1 MSLLG
6 LATDAFY
13 QAAGSNPASYET
25 DRSDLH
31 MKVMRSPAK
40 DVRKSMEEYL
50 TKDSIV
56 KVGKIPTN
64 FDIFPSERQKTVAA
78 ILEVFDAERHADWLA
93 VEISHDMSRFVGRLL
108 SEQSESKQHELA
120 LAVAGAANPTF
131 AAASEQCEQAMPLS
145 TFLKRLGDT
154 EEAEQS
160 WSHLF
165 KRRVAAAVSM
175 HLIEAF
181 VDSAAM
187 KDCNLQI
194 ELANPGMGK
203 ASKLQVVRRGPGH
216 CHLPFFGKVVEEQ
229 AAAMASR
236 VNVLPLGDGGKGL
249 RLFVDGT
256 SFCNPKRSDVCV
268 AWLLPRAAKEKDAE
282 EEVLQPKKKA
292 KTTASPPSSH
302 AIQFESFEVQVDG
315 TTLEYEVPYL
325 VDIEANKLME
335 GKCIREYLPWDS
347 VELAKPK
354 KTITSKLS
362 FAHK

>member
-1 MSLLG
+1 
-6 LATDAFY
+6 
-13 QAAGSNPASYET
+13 
-25 DRSDLH
+25 
-31 MKVMRSPAK
+31 
-40 DVRKSMEEYL
+40 
-50 TKDSIV
+50 
-56 KVGKIPTN
+56 
-64 FDIFPSERQKTVAA
+64 
-78 ILEVFDAERHADWLA
+78 
-93 VEISHDMSRFVGRLL
+93 
-108 SEQSESKQHELA
+108 
-120 LAVAGAANPTF
+120 
-131 AAASEQCEQAMPLS
+131 
-145 TFLKRLGDT
+145 
-154 EEAEQS
+154 
-160 WSHLF
+160 
-165 KRRVAAAVSM
+165 M

-194 ELANPGMGK
+194 ELANLAMGK

-249 RLFVDGT
+249 RFFVGGT
-256 SFCNPKRSDVCV
+256 SFCNPKRSDVCG
-268 AWLLPRAAKEKDAE
+268 AWLLPRAAKEQDAE
-282 EEVLQPKKKA
+282 EEVLQPKKKS

-325 VDIEANKLME
+325 VGIEANKFME